1 MRALRLELRPTSSGA
16 TFRRVLSFWASCSS
30 TYGKNCSA
38 EMAYFVF
45 RPVPVTPPVILA
57 HLRAYHKGSCDI
69 VPQAPL
75 FVKPGT
81 FDEFS
86 TGNRILPA
94 G

>member
-1 MRALRLELRPTSSGA
+1 MEIEINA
-16 TFRRVLSFWASCSS
+16 
-30 TYGKNCSA
+30 
-38 EMAYFVF
+38 
-45 RPVPVTPPVILA
+45 PVV
-57 HLRAYHKGSCDI
+57 AYHKGSCDI

>member
-1 MRALRLELRPTSSGA
+1 MPVLILLLLSPTLA
-16 TFRRVLSFWASCSS
+16 DEAVLSSF
-30 TYGKNCSA
+30 K
-38 EMAYFVF
+38 
-45 RPVPVTPPVILA
+45 A
-57 HLRAYHKGSCDI
+57 HMSDYMAYHKGSCDI